1 MPKYDQSPPDAT
13 THEQLLSV
21 YGELM
26 DAQALTAFFKFPSP
40 RAFGR
45 CASRAELP
53 IPVFRIVGRSGW
65 FARTRDVAQWL
76 ESVAGTSAV
85 LGPAP

>member
-1 MPKYDQSPPDAT
+1 MV
-13 THEQLLSV
+13 HEQMLGV

-26 DAQALTAFFKFPSP
+26 DAQALTEFFKFPSP

-45 CASRAELP
+45 CASRADLP

-76 ESVAGTSAV
+76 ANATGTSA
-85 LGPAP
+85 LPPTLPPE